1 MKTVSVTEFRSNI
14 KRYLDIAQEE
24 KLVIHRSKGSSF
36 VIVPLEDE
44 KDDLI
49 LNDAQNDIA
58 KAMLFYENQKD
69 KLGEYFLDSIMSDI
83 ESLYIYYGIH
93 FKVKDYFRVLSK
105 RFPFSI
111 YYKFDKNFIYIY
123 AVLGCRQNPIL
134 LNTRLEK

>member
-1 MKTVSVTEFRSNI
+1 MNI
-14 KRYLDIAQEE
+14 KI
-24 KLVIHRSKGSSF
+24 
-36 VIVPLEDE
+36 LE
-44 KDDLI
+44 
-49 LNDAQNDIA
+49 DAQNDIA
-58 KAMLFYENQKD
+58 KAILFYENQKD

-105 RFPFSI
+105 RFPFAI

-123 AVLGCRQNPIL
+123 AVLDCRQNPIL